1 MSSFSLVLVE
11 QGVEVEVPGDL
22 SSVISLLDE
31 EAPWFSHNGH
41 EYQLTAV
48 RTQLRERWELTIRLI
63 SSVRRNATHPAIG
76 RIEVDRLDNDE
87 VRFAIPP
94 RDRES
99 PSEYHEVD
107 PEGHFLGSFMF
118 QTLNMLQRR
127 GLITLPGVLPT
138 F

>member
-11 QGVEVEVPGDL
+11 EGVEVEIPGDL

-31 EAPWFSHNGH
+31 EVPWFSHDGH

-63 SSVRRNATHPAIG
+63 NSVRRGGPNPSIG
-76 RIEVDRLDNDE
+76 RIEVDCLDNDE

-99 PSEYHEVD
+99 PSEYFEAD
-107 PEGHFLGSFMF
+107 PEGLYLGSFMS
-118 QTLNMLQRR
+118 QILNMLQRR

>member
-11 QGVEVEVPGDL
+11 EGVEVEVPGDL

-31 EAPWFSHNGH
+31 EVPWFSHNGY

-48 RTQLRERWELTIRLI
+48 RTQMRERWELTIRLI
-63 SSVRRNATHPAIG
+63 NSVHRGGQNPAVG
-76 RIEVDRLDNDE
+76 RIEIDRLDRDE

-99 PSEYHEVD
+99 PTEYYEVD
-107 PEGHFLGSFMF
+107 PEGFYLGSFMS
-118 QTLNMLQRR
+118 QILNMFQRR

>member
-11 QGVEVEVPGDL
+11 EGVEVEVPGDL

-31 EAPWFSHNGH
+31 EVPWFSHNGH

-63 SSVRRNATHPAIG
+63 NSVRRGGQNPAIG
-76 RIEVDRLDNDE
+76 RIEIDRLGNNE
-87 VRFAIPP
+87 VRFAISP

-99 PSEYHEVD
+99 PSEYYEVD
-107 PEGHFLGSFMF
+107 PEGQYLGSFMS
-118 QTLNMLQRR
+118 QILNMLQRR

>member
-11 QGVEVEVPGDL
+11 EGVEVEVPGDL

-31 EAPWFSHNGH
+31 EVPWFSHNGH

-63 SSVRRNATHPAIG
+63 NSVGRGGPNPAIG
-76 RIEVDRLDNDE
+76 RIEIDRLGNDE

-99 PSEYHEVD
+99 PSEYYEVD
-107 PEGHFLGSFMF
+107 PEGHFLGSFMS
-118 QTLNMLQRR
+118 QILNMLQRR